1 MELLARTCA
10 GTLGLDLIAYAGR
23 RLTGLLSR
31 LFRGNASSRRDRG
44 ARAAGDLH
52 LHLSELS
59 DTELSDYGLRRRQIA
74 EFVASGPIE
83 PS

>member
-1 MELLARTCA
+1 MELLARTYA
-10 GTLGLDLIAYAGR
+10 GTLRLDLIAHAGR
-23 RLTGLLSR
+23 RLASLLLR
-31 LFRGNASSRRDRG
+31 LFRGNASSRRDRR

>member
-1 MELLARTCA
+1 MELLARTYA
-10 GTLGLDLIAYAGR
+10 GTLRLDLIAHLGR
-23 RLTGLLSR
+23 RLTNLLSR
-31 LFRGNASSRRDRG
+31 LLRGCVSSRRDRR